1 LKLIIKIIAFINL
14 LPVLC
19 CGQQVMWQ
27 NHYGGD
33 GYEGG
38 LSHLPS
44 ISTMKTSDGY
54 VVCGNFHTLDTITN
68 QYVVKADFI
77 GNKLWDF
84 NVGIQGESDMCKA
97 NVIGI
102 NGDYFMVGKASF
114 QGAIGDP
121 IDIRITKFTDEGNVL
136 FSKIIDCNIYQS
148 VANDICYTPDDNY
161 IAACASNQNIILLKF
176 DSDGDT
182 LWTSRPL
189 PDSIGSAA
197 PIFFQPLPDFSA
209 YYGITYQNST
219 KIHWFKTDTAGNLLD
234 IKQLVLPGNEDEIF
248 EIYKAMMLP
257 NGNIMVHGRG
267 FASIA
272 SDTVC
277 PQPGGYYGV
286 LHEYNPQGELV
297 RERKFCP
304 PLEGGNTYYEY
315 FDDFIVNADGS
326 VYMIR
331 RTRLKK
337 LDANWQ
343 DVWEYE
349 LDLAPEVNLLKIAQ
363 FEPNYL
369 IAAGELWIDI
379 EDTDIFMCK
388 IALPEAIGVEE
399 NEEEFKFNAYPNPT
413 SGHLTLESSIQ
424 GITYYRL
431 IAIDGRLVAQG
442 SFTNKTEIDLVN
454 TSAGAYHLQLQD
466 QEGKRVYGRVISK
479 Q

>member
-1 LKLIIKIIAFINL
+1 LRLTIKIIVIINL

-19 CGQQVMWQ
+19 YGQQVMWQ
-27 NHYGGD
+27 NHYGSSD
-33 GYEGG
+33 YEGG
-38 LSHLPS
+38 LSHLPNIS
-44 ISTMKTSDGY
+44 IMQTDNGY
-54 VVCGNFHTLDTITN
+54 VLCGNFQSLDIVTN
-68 QYVVKADFI
+68 QYALKVSEEGNFI
-77 GNKLWDF
+77 WQLNSGNPF
-84 NVGIQGESDMCKA
+84 ESDIAKSSLKTFDGNYFMIGYA
-97 NVIGI
+97 NYQTPSYNDIRLTKF
-102 NGDYFMVGKASF
+102 NGD
-114 QGAIGDP
+114 GD
-121 IDIRITKFTDEGNVL
+121 TL
-136 FSKIIDCNIYQS
+136 FSKIIIYNNLHECI
-148 VANDICYTPDDNY
+148 ARDICYTPDSNY
-161 IAACASNQNIILLKF
+161 IAACSSWQNINLVKLN
-176 DSDGDT
+176 DNGDT
-182 LWTSRPL
+182 LWVKRPL
-189 PDSIGSAA
+189 PDSIGSAV
-197 PIFFQPLPDFSA
+197 PVFFQPAPNFSA

-219 KIHWFKTDTAGNLLD
+219 KKHWFKTDTAGNLLA

-267 FASIA
+267 FATLAIDS
-272 SDTVC
+272 VC

-315 FDDFIVNADGS
+315 YDDFIVNADGS

-399 NEEEFKFNAYPNPT
+399 SEEEEFKFNAYPNPT
-413 SGHLTLESSIQ
+413 TGQLTLESSIP
-424 GITYYRL
+424 GVTYYK
-431 IAIDGRLVAQG
+431 IGAIDGRLVNQG
-442 SFTNKTEIDLVN
+442 NFSMRSELNIASL
-454 TSAGAYHLQLQD
+454 SAGTYYLEMTDASGNIHYRTLIAK
-466 QEGKRVYGRVISK
+466 E
-479 Q
+479 